1 MSKDGQNYLAYIG
14 TYTRRESFVDG
25 EGAGIYVYRL
35 DPASGNLDYQSTLT
49 GLINPSFLALS
60 PAQDRLFAV
69 NEVYRGVGSSGM
81 VSSFAIDAGTG
92 DLTYINSESTY
103 GFAPCHLSVDPS
115 GRYVLVANYESGSL
129 AVVPVSGDGRLKPAT
144 DIVRWRGSG
153 PHPRQDRPHAHMI
166 IHGPVNGIHYAVDL
180 GTDRIR
186 TYRLNKEQGKLEPA
200 TPAVT
205 RLPSGT
211 GPRHLAFHSN
221 GRFAYTINELTST
234 VTLLRIDGDSDVLIP
249 EQTISNLPDGY
260 KGENP
265 GGEIQIGPAG
275 HFLYATNR
283 GHNSIAIYG
292 IDQMNGRLAL
302 VGHQSALGRG
312 PRHFAFDPT
321 GQYLVVANQDTY
333 SLVTFRMD
341 PISGELSATEPA
353 AQVPTPVCIC
363 FRAVTAYA

>member
-1 MSKDGQNYLAYIG
+1 MNEQRESYITYIG

-25 EGAGIYVYRL
+25 EGAGIYVYRF
-35 DPASGNLDYQSTLT
+35 DPVAGRFDYQSTLT

-69 NEVYRGVGSSGM
+69 NEIYRGVGPSGM
-81 VSSFAIDAGTG
+81 VSSFAIDARTG
-92 DLTYINSESTY
+92 DLTYINSQSTH
-103 GFAPCHLSVDPS
+103 GFAPCHLSVDSS

-129 AVVPVSGDGRLKPAT
+129 AVIPISEDGLLEAAT

-153 PHPRQDRPHAHMI
+153 PHPRQDMPHAHMI
-166 IHGPVNGIHYAVDL
+166 IPGPGNGLHYAADL

-186 TYRLNKEQGKLEPA
+186 TYRLNKEQGKLKPT

-234 VTLLRIDGDSDVLIP
+234 VTLLGVDAGSGVMIP
-249 EQTISNLPDGY
+249 EQTVPTLPDGY
-260 KGENP
+260 DGENL

-283 GHNSIAIYG
+283 GHDSIAIYS
-292 IDQMNGRLAL
+292 IDQLNGRLAII
-302 VGHQSALGRG
+302 GHQSTYGRG

-333 SLVTFRMD
+333 SLVTFRVD
-341 PISGELSATEPA
+341 PGSGELSANETV
-353 AQVPTPVCIC
+353 AQVPTPVCLC
-363 FRAVTAYA
+363 FRDVTVDA